1 MHFFLLF
8 CVKNH
13 KNTFT
18 KNSHLYEEHMKG
30 RRTDLVNGFRHSVPY
45 INIHRDKTF
54 VITLNGS
61 AIADKNFAH
70 IINDIGLLP
79 SLGIRLVI
87 VYGVVTQIC

>member
-30 RRTDLVNGFRHSVPY
+30 RRTDLVNGFCHSVPY

-54 VITLNGS
+54 VITLNGR
-61 AIADKNFAH
+61 AIADK
-70 IINDIGLLP
+70 ILLT
-79 SLGIRLVI
+79 SLAIS
-87 VYGVVTQIC
+87 VYYTVRVFD